1 MSKNEAKKE
10 IITWTAVHRHCKTIR
25 LTSGQAWVKLRP
37 QEWEMVIGAG
47 QEWVK
52 LRPQEWEMV
61 IGPGQEWVKLRPQA
75 WEMVIGAGRRARVSK
90 TPASGVGNV
99 YWRRA
104 RVHKTPASG
113 VGNGYWKPPEMDSWS
128 QREFVFTTREWG
140 WEEGGRGREPEANM
154 EVKHFFFNLLHT
166 LIQSKKQFIK
176 NIKLFFT
183 KILLEKVPFWKE
195 VLFMNIK

>member
-52 LRPQEWEMV
+52 LRPQ
-61 IGPGQEWVKLRPQA
+61 A
-75 WEMVIGAGRRARVSK
+75 WEMVIGAGRRARV
-90 TPASGVGNV
+90 N
-99 YWRRA
+99 
-104 RVHKTPASG
+104 KTPASG

-140 WEEGGRGREPEANM
+140 WEEGERGREPEANM
-154 EVKHFFFNLLHT
+154 EVKHLFFNLLHT